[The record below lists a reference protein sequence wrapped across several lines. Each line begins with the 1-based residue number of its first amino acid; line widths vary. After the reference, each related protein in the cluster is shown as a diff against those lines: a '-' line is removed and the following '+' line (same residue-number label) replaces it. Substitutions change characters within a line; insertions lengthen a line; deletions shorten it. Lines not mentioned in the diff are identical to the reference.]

1 MILTLSHPR
10 PRGVFRDRGKR
21 VDRRQILKRL
31 DQAWGTLQ
39 ASYAGL
45 SASELL
51 QPGVTGDWS
60 VRDILAHVTTWEEEA
75 LRFLP
80 LIVAGGT
87 PPRYSVTYGG
97 IDAFNARRTAAKS
110 ELSLSAVLRL
120 MDDTHRRV
128 VALIQAAP
136 EDQLTGDTRFRRRLR
151 LDTYGHYLKHADAI
165 RQWRAQR
172 SAGQPSVPRSSSPH
186 TNAALA

>member
-1 MILTLSHPR
+1 
-10 PRGVFRDRGKR
+10 
-21 VDRRQILKRL
+21 
-31 DQAWGTLQ
+31 LQ

-51 QPGVTGDWS
+51 EPGVTGDWS

-97 IDAFNARRTAAKS
+97 IDAFNARMTAAKRD
-110 ELSLSAVLRL
+110 LSLSAVLRL
-120 MDDTHRRV
+120 MDDTHRRLI
-128 VALIQAAP
+128 ALIEAAP
-136 EDQLTGDTRFRRRLR
+136 EDQLTGQTRFRRRLR
-151 LDTYGHYLKHADAI
+151 LDTYGHYPKHAEAI
-165 RQWRAQR
+165 RQWRAQP
-172 SAGQPSVPRSSSPH
+172 SAGQPSVSRSSGPR
-186 TNAALA
+186 AGAVLATP

>member
-1 MILTLSHPR
+1 
-10 PRGVFRDRGKR
+10 

-31 DQAWGTLQ
+31 GQAWGTLQ

-45 SASELL
+45 SAAELL
-51 QPGVTGDWS
+51 EPGVTGDWS
-60 VRDILAHVTTWEEEA
+60 VRDILAHVTTWDEEA

-97 IDAFNARRTAAKS
+97 IDAFNARMTAAKS

-128 VALIQAAP
+128 IALIEAAP
-136 EDQLTGDTRFRRRLR
+136 EDQLTGQTRFRRRLR
-151 LDTYGHYLKHADAI
+151 LDTYGHYPKHAEAI

-172 SAGQPSVPRSSSPH
+172 SAGQPSVSRS
-186 TNAALA
+186 TAARAHATLATP